1 MKHILRVLAV
11 VSLAAGVLPA
21 CASKSLVN
29 DSIADVNR
37 RVDAVSQS
45 LNETRERGRV
55 TEARLGE
62 VDLTAQQAHD
72 EARSARDAAS
82 AAGGRAEAASKK
94 ADAVELASRRVLYT
108 VVLSEDQGQFAFGRA
123 QLPESAV
130 IRLADLAEQVKADPQ
145 GAFFEIEGHTDSTG
159 SRSYNEQLGLK
170 RAEAVKRYL
179 YEKHQ
184 IPLHRMSVITY
195 GPDKPVATN
204 GTRDGRA
211 QNRRVVV
218 KVLI

>member
-1 MKHILRVLAV
+1 MKQILRVIAV
-11 VSLAAGVLPA
+11 ATLAAGVLPA
-21 CASKSLVN
+21 CATKSMVN
-29 DSIADVNR
+29 NSVADVNR
-37 RVDAVSQS
+37 RVDAVTQS

-55 TEARLGE
+55 TDARLGE
-62 VDLTAQQAHD
+62 VDRTAQQAHG
-72 EARSARDAAS
+72 EARSAHEAAT
-82 AAGGRAEAASKK
+82 AAGGRADAAAKK
-94 ADAVELASRRVLYT
+94 ADALELASRRVLYT

-123 QLPESAV
+123 QLPETAV
-130 IRLADLAEQVKADPQ
+130 ARLDELAEQVKADPQ

-159 SRSYNEQLGLK
+159 SRIYNEQLGLK

-184 IPLHRMSVITY
+184 IPLHRMNVITY
-195 GPDKPVATN
+195 GPDKPVASN